1 MIVTQCWRT
10 FSEAK
15 YKCPRNLSSSKEFS
29 TAFRPSLHVVGC
41 VVHGVIEI
49 FFICHADVQKS
60 SNTNIT
66 LLCRHLW
73 GLPWNSVHYYDAP
86 WLKLKNIIQSPMVII
101 NPLPSLCQALHNL
114 ASISWDPGRALE
126 ITKEVLARRQLKLPH
141 HIAIQTDNTTREQRN
156 SWTMLWSGWMVG
168 QNIVTSLEECYYRV
182 GHTHNEVD
190 QRFWVISSALSKET
204 RLECPEDISWFKQ
217 MMKIQVLKP

>member
-1 MIVTQCWRT
+1 M
-10 FSEAK
+10 
-15 YKCPRNLSSSKEFS
+15 
-29 TAFRPSLHVVGC
+29 FRKAATPTSRFC
-41 VVHGVIEI
+41 VAIS
-49 FFICHADVQKS
+49 D
-60 SNTNIT
+60 
-66 LLCRHLW
+66 W

-101 NPLPSLCQALHNL
+101 NPLPSLCQALHHL